1 MVDLTPGDVLIAISA
16 LASEVLAIV
25 LGAIFLSAPDQILL
39 DLLMGGLLG
48 VLALVYLTARR
59 IDHLSEEL
67 RQVEVSLQ
75 QDEPLQHAKVW
86 EKGSEL
92 IDSLPKG
99 STLYVTNGLR
109 WVPALTA
116 NYEASCQK
124 AVGRDVRIL
133 RLFGDIG
140 LGAEVGNIESRA
152 RAHLGKR
159 LCTQARLDLADEP
172 FPIYGI
178 GVSASRTPLW
188 VLLWITWDAKKS
200 PFETR
205 FALLT
210 RNPKILA
217 TLMEDFETRWSNA
230 KEMPVTSADENRVK
244 AFAKPQE
251 SRVQRP

>member
-1 MVDLTPGDVLIAISA
+1 MVDLSPGDFLIAIGA
-16 LASEVLAIV
+16 LTSEGLAVV
-25 LGAIFLSAPDQILL
+25 LGAAFLSAPDQILL

-67 RQVEVSLQ
+67 KQVEASLQ
-75 QDEPLQHAKVW
+75 QDELLQHAKVW
-86 EKGSEL
+86 ERGSAL

-109 WVPALTA
+109 WEPALTA
-116 NYEASCQK
+116 NYETSCQK
-124 AVGRDVRIL
+124 AMDRDVRIL

-140 LGAEVGNIESRA
+140 LGTEDGGMESRA
-152 RAHLGKR
+152 HAHLEKR

-178 GVSASRTPLW
+178 GVSAYRTPLW

-200 PFETR
+200 PYGTR
-205 FALLT
+205 LALLT

-230 KEMPVTSADENRVK
+230 KEVPVTSENKNQQSSPRHDG
-244 AFAKPQE
+244 E
-251 SRVQRP
+251 S